1 MEKHCGIVR
10 TEEELEAGLKELDRL
25 KADVG
30 TSGGFDTPHLTG
42 VGMSPP
48 YLHDGRAL
56 SLEEIWTVH
65 SPEDTHGI
73 TNDLDKVQLNDLIL
87 YLRTL

>member
-1 MEKHCGIVR
+1 M
-10 TEEELEAGLKELDRL
+10 
-25 KADVG
+25 
-30 TSGGFDTPHLTG
+30 TG

-73 TNDLDKVQLNDLIL
+73 TNDLNKVQLNDLIL